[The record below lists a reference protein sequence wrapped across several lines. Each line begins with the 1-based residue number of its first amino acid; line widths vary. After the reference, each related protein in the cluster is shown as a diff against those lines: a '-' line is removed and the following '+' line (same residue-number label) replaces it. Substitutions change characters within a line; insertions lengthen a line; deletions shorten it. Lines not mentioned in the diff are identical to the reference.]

1 MNTTQMYIICDTFTM
16 RSILSWS
23 KSIIIASTGNAVM
36 DYQTMKSLLY
46 SFDAMEAEEATEE
59 TDETAWLYMHI

>member
-1 MNTTQMYIICDTFTM
+1 
-16 RSILSWS
+16 
-23 KSIIIASTGNAVM
+23 M

-59 TDETAWLYMHI
+59 TDETA